1 METEAIR
8 KALHFL
14 KDKVSISEVV
24 TDASRTVMALMGKIS
39 LFKIIFRNVIN
50 NTNTIT
56 ERGFSQYFHSL
67 DVWHKSKK
75 LKKCLAKVGT
85 NCRNL
90 IGHINNNL
98 SIIYKQVRDVAWRR
112 LEIGLI
118 K

>member
-14 KDKVSISEVV
+14 KDKISISEVV

-39 LFKIIFRNVIN
+39 LSKIIFRNVIN

-56 ERGFSQYFHSL
+56 GREFSQYFHSL

-75 LKKCLAKVGT
+75 IEKVSRQG
-85 NCRNL
+85 R
-90 IGHINNNL
+90 
-98 SIIYKQVRDVAWRR
+98 YK
-112 LEIGLI
+112 L
-118 K
+118 